1 MLLPASPRFARSAFC
16 YLVFLSAA
24 CARSAND
31 SVDTTAATTDT
42 AAAAAQPKMGDTSMA
57 GMDHSKMANAD
68 HGPAK
73 DADHEFLRMMADH
86 HEGLVA
92 MMGSAM
98 TRASTATAKA
108 DATRLHH
115 KQEQERDEMIAMI
128 RKMYSESHQPT
139 IMPDNKAMNDSL
151 QAKAGAEYDRDMYRH
166 VVMHHREGRAD
177 DRQVPSPSTEA
188 RRWSDG
194 RKDARRPD
202 PGDR

>member
-1 MLLPASPRFARSAFC
+1 
-16 YLVFLSAA
+16 
-24 CARSAND
+24 
-31 SVDTTAATTDT
+31 
-42 AAAAAQPKMGDTSMA
+42 
-57 GMDHSKMANAD
+57 MANAD

-108 DATRLHH
+108 DATRLRH

-166 VVMHHREGRAD
+166 VVMHHREGVQMIDKFLPRLQKPDVRAMAEKMRAD
-177 DRQVPSPSTEA
+177 QTREIAEFEA
-188 RRWSDG
+188 
-194 RKDARRPD
+194 KTKATQ
-202 PGDR
+202 